1 MIDAGQL
8 HLAELLLSI
17 AGFLILF
24 LLGIIG
30 FWIQK
35 WIRSTDALTEAL
47 NNLKILFAGTKA
59 TVDEIQKHC
68 DHRCKSIDDRL
79 EDQTRAIHKNITEI
93 AVISLKLKLNED

>member
-8 HLAELLLSI
+8 HLIELLLSI

-35 WIRSTDALTEAL
+35 WIRATDALTE
-47 NNLKILFAGTKA
+47 
-59 TVDEIQKHC
+59 VIQKLEVHFASTQTTVEDIKKQC
-68 DHRCKSIDDRL
+68 DSRCALYDKRL
-79 EDQTRAIHKNITEI
+79 NGHSEVIHAHSTDI
-93 AVISLKLKLNED
+93 AVLKQHHK

>member
-8 HLAELLLSI
+8 HLIELLLSI

-35 WIRSTDALTEAL
+35 WIRATDALT
-47 NNLKILFAGTKA
+47 K
-59 TVDEIQKHC
+59 VIQKLEVHFASTQTTVEDIKKQC
-68 DHRCKSIDDRL
+68 DSRCASYNDRL
-79 EDQTRAIHKNITEI
+79 NSHSGVIHNHTTEI
-93 AVISLKLKLNED
+93 AILKQNHK